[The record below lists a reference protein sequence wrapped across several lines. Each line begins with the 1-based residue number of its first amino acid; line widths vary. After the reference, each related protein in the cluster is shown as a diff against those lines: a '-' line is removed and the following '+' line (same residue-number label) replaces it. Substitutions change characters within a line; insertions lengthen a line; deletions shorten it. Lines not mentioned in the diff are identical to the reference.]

1 MAQLTIGMY
10 PKKGTLQ
17 PGSDA
22 DFIIWRNEETRKPI
36 TIRKAEL
43 LHDASD
49 YTPYEG
55 IEVGDWPKLV
65 YLRGKLAYNGE
76 TNTIVVKEGEG
87 EFIKRGLS
95 TLP

>member
-1 MAQLTIGMY
+1 MY

-22 DFIIWRNEETRKPI
+22 DFIIWRPSSQRKPI
-36 TIRKAEL
+36 TITKKER

-55 IEVGDWPKLV
+55 MEIQDWPKLV
-65 YLRGKLAYNGE
+65 YLRGKLAYDGDKDQ
-76 TNTIVVKEGEG
+76 VVSKEGEG

>member
-1 MAQLTIGMY
+1 MY

-22 DFIIWRNEETRKPI
+22 DFIIWRPASERQPI
-36 TIRKAEL
+36 TISKSNNER

-55 IEVGDWPKLV
+55 MVIQDWPKLV
-65 YLRGKLAYNGE
+65 YLRGKLAYDGDKDE
-76 TNTIVVKEGEG
+76 VVSKVGQG

>member
-1 MAQLTIGMY
+1 MY

-22 DFIIWRNEETRKPI
+22 DFIIWRPESKRKPLV
-36 TIRKAEL
+36 IRKAEL

-55 IEVGDWPKLV
+55 IEVQDWPKLV
-65 YLRGKLAYNGE
+65 YLRGKLAYDGE
-76 TNTIVVKEGEG
+76 KNQVISKEGEG
-87 EFIKRGLS
+87 QFIKRGLS

>member
-1 MAQLTIGMY
+1 MAGMY

-22 DFIIWRNEETRKPI
+22 DFIIWRPAEKRKPVTI
-36 TIRKAEL
+36 TKAI

-55 IEVGDWPKLV
+55 IEIQDWPRLV
-65 YLRGKLAYNGE
+65 YLRGKLAFDGE
-76 TNTIVVKEGEG
+76 ANKVVVPEGTG
-87 EFIKRGLS
+87 QFIKRGLS
-95 TLP
+95 SLP